1 MHGAG
6 DVRADVPMDV
16 ADGVEDVWCA
26 AGCLAEAVECVSV
39 AVGSPAEDSTE
50 YIEGTM
56 YVLLQAARA
65 ASEKAVALFE
75 MIRIE
80 SNRET
85 EPE

>member
-16 ADGVEDVWCA
+16 ADGVEDVWYA

-39 AVGSPAEDSTE
+39 AVGSLAEDSTE

-56 YVLLQAARA
+56 SVLLQAARA
-65 ASEKAVALFE
+65 ASDEADELMELVT
-75 MIRIE
+75 I
-80 SNRET
+80 
-85 EPE
+85 

>member
-16 ADGVEDVWCA
+16 ADGVEDVWYA

-39 AVGSPAEDSTE
+39 AVGSLAEDSTE

-56 YVLLQAARA
+56 SVLLQAARA
-65 ASEKAVALFE
+65 V
-75 MIRIE
+75 RD
-80 SNRET
+80 ET
-85 EPE
+85 DELMELVTI